1 MWLGALVTFKDS
13 QWLLSIVVPHQ
24 PHFLDQPEDVQVFWG
39 YALFTDKTG
48 DFVKVRW
55 FLLFSSTPHCS
66 RLRSPET
73 HVRVHGSR
81 DL

>member
-48 DFVKVRW
+48 DFVKVR
-55 FLLFSSTPHCS
+55 
-66 RLRSPET
+66 
-73 HVRVHGSR
+73 
-81 DL
+81 